1 MKRNREYKLMK
12 SKFHLFTNTI
22 YCILTNY
29 YIQHIGNKKE
39 RVNEHEKT
47 N

>member
-1 MKRNREYKLMK
+1 MK
-12 SKFHLFTNTI
+12 SKFHLFINTI
-22 YCILTNY
+22 YCILINY
-29 YIQHIGNKKE
+29 HIQYIGNKKE